1 MTVFNAFVIPTLG
14 MSSQSHALN
23 TIGNNVANVNT
34 GGFKRTDTRFST
46 LLSDTYFEQSDI
58 GGTRPKDYNRISV
71 QGLLTASTSSFD
83 VAING
88 KGYFALNSKQDG
100 SGQALYTRDG
110 GFGMV
115 TGNDVSVTADDGST
129 ITVKE
134 GYLTDKNNYYVQG
147 YGWDSATGAF
157 STTASSMRVDQ
168 YAFANTG
175 IATTTAKLA
184 MNLPSNNATISDHAA
199 AVAGVLAGGAA
210 VDGLEV
216 YNIDVIDSGFDHQS
230 VSLYFSKSAAN
241 TWNMSYVTSRT
252 PVAQVDTV
260 TLAGTI
266 EAGDTYTVTIN
277 GTPYQQILTGGEAN
291 IGAVRDALVTQINAD
306 ASLKVTAAASGAD
319 ALTLTSDVAG
329 DAVTTAVVATHGG
342 VSTAQSDS
350 VTIGG
355 TFELGDVYTATVN
368 GNVYSYTSAGPD
380 ASNADAA
387 TGLAALINA
396 DPAVAAASVG
406 NVITITAST
415 AGTPYTLTAVGASG
429 GVDATQTAASAVVT
443 ANYTALADNTATV
456 VTTTANVL
464 DTATS
469 ATTPITFTPMGILTS
484 PASVSLAMTFAG
496 GSTGAVTLDTSELV
510 QYAGDLMPFDYTRN
524 GYAAAL
530 MNDFEFTS
538 TGEIIG
544 NFHDGSYRSIYKVP
558 LAQFTNPDAM
568 DIING
573 NAYAETAESGVA
585 RLTNAGTDGYAVL
598 SPYTHEI
605 SNVDLADEFTKM
617 IMTQTAYNASANVF
631 KTVDEMTKEASSLK
645 R

>member
-23 TIGNNVANVNT
+23 TIGNNIANVNT

-46 LLSDTYFEQSDI
+46 VLSDTYFQQSDI
-58 GGTRPKDYNRISV
+58 GGTLPKDYNRISV
-71 QGLLTASTSSFD
+71 QGLLTTSTSNFD

-88 KGYFALNSKQDG
+88 DGYFALNSKQDG
-100 SGQALYTRDG
+100 SGEALYTRDG

-115 TGNDVSVTADDGST
+115 TGADTNVTADDGST

-134 GYLTDKNNYYVQG
+134 GYLVDKNNYYVQG
-147 YGWDSATGAF
+147 YAWDSAAGDF
-157 STTASSMRVDQ
+157 STTLSSMRVDQ
-168 YAFANTG
+168 YSFANTG

-184 MNLPSNNATISDHAA
+184 INLPSNNALVSDHAA
-199 AVAGVLAGGAA
+199 SVAGVLAGGTAPA
-210 VDGLEV
+210 GLEV
-216 YNIDVIDSGFDHQS
+216 YNIDVIDSAFAHQS
-230 VSLYFSKSAAN
+230 VSLYFSKNATN
-241 TWNMSYVTSRT
+241 TWDMSYVTTRT

-260 TLAGTI
+260 TLGGAI

-277 GTPYQQILTGGEAN
+277 GTPYQQILVGGETLST
-291 IGAVRDALVTQINAD
+291 VRDALVTQINAD
-306 ASLKVTAAASGAD
+306 ATLKVTAAPSGAD

-329 DAVTTAVVATHGG
+329 DAVTTLAVAVHGG
-342 VSTAQSDS
+342 VSVAQSDS
-350 VTIGG
+350 ITIGG

-368 GNVYSYTSAGPD
+368 GNLYSYTSAGPD

-396 DPAVAAASVG
+396 DPAVAAAAVG

-415 AGTPYTLTAVGASG
+415 AGTAYALTAVGASG
-429 GVDATQTAASAVVT
+429 GVDATQTAAPAVVT

-456 VTTTANVL
+456 ATTTANVL
-464 DTATS
+464 STGTS
-469 ATTPITFTPMGILTS
+469 AITPITFTTMGTLTS
-484 PASVSLAMTFAG
+484 PSSIALAMTFAG
-496 GSTGAVTLDTSELV
+496 GSTGAVTLDTSEFV
-510 QYAGDLMPFDYTRN
+510 QYAGDLMPFNYTRN

-530 MNDFEFTS
+530 MNDFEFTT
-538 TGEIIG
+538 TGEIVG
-544 NFHDGSYRSIYKVP
+544 NFHDSSYRSIYKIP

-568 DIING
+568 DRING
-573 NAYAETAESGVA
+573 NVYAETAESGTA
-585 RLTNAGTDGYAVL
+585 RLTNPGTDGYASL
-598 SPYTHEI
+598 SPFTHEI